1 MKKIFFFSI
10 LIILF
15 LINSKALEAQQIV
28 VPKVK
33 AVKVENI
40 IVNEEIAISGSVI
53 ANESVELTSVISE
66 KIKEIKFVEGS
77 YIKKNTVL
85 VEFQNSEELA
95 ILKQVEAELEES
107 NLKYNRAMK
116 LLNEG
121 NISQAVVDKRFKDKK
136 ILEGKFDE
144 ISAKIEDLTIKAPFD
159 GIIGTKNFSIGSF
172 VNPGQVIAVFYDIKK
187 VKIKFFLPEKY
198 IIKIKTNQ
206 KIKAKFLN
214 NNFIIEGQIFAINPA
229 VNNKTRTFEVIALVK
244 ENKNFFLKPGMM
256 VSVNIYFNKQNILSV
271 PEGAIIPEG
280 QDTYVFIVDE
290 KNNVRKK
297 KVKVGIRKKGIIEI
311 VKGLKKNEVV
321 VSEGTNKIKSGLK
334 VELIK

>member
-206 KIKAKFLN
+206 FCMGSVRLSLN
-214 NNFIIEGQIFAINPA
+214 
-229 VNNKTRTFEVIALVK
+229 
-244 ENKNFFLKPGMM
+244 
-256 VSVNIYFNKQNILSV
+256 
-271 PEGAIIPEG
+271 
-280 QDTYVFIVDE
+280 
-290 KNNVRKK
+290 
-297 KVKVGIRKKGIIEI
+297 
-311 VKGLKKNEVV
+311 
-321 VSEGTNKIKSGLK
+321 
-334 VELIK
+334 